1 MKVKKEFKNDLVVKI
16 ALHLSKFAEEKLNE
30 QELYIIEYYKEF
42 LCNKSE

>member
-1 MKVKKEFKNDLVVKI
+1 MKVKKEFKNDPVVKI
-16 ALHLSKFAEEKLNE
+16 ALHLSKFPEQELNE